1 MTSTAPLRRTGGRS
15 ARVLDAIY
23 TAVGQLVGEGK
34 PDRLTIP
41 VVAERAGVNPTSIY
55 RRWGDIDE
63 LLEEVA
69 VAALTKDGDR
79 APDTGSLAG
88 DLQAWARIVLEDIGT
103 PKRTRYLRA
112 MVAARDGLAPDCP
125 CLAQRRVMA
134 TELIERTA
142 ARGERAPSVEQI
154 IDHLVMPLYGRV
166 LMGHPTDQSDADRLA
181 ADVLALA
188 EREVARTTGR

>member
-1 MTSTAPLRRTGGRS
+1 MTSVAPTRRTGGRS

-23 TAVGQLVGEGK
+23 TAVGQLIGEGK
-34 PDRLTIP
+34 PDKLTIP
-41 VVAERAGVNPTSIY
+41 IVAERAGVNPTSIY
-55 RRWGDIDE
+55 RRWGDIDD

-69 VAALTKDGDR
+69 VAALTQDGDR
-79 APDTGSLAG
+79 VPDTGSLAG
-88 DLQAWARIVLEDIGT
+88 DLQAWARVILSDIGT

-112 MVAARDGLAPDCP
+112 MVAARDGLTPDCP

-134 TELIERTA
+134 LDLIARTD
-142 ARGERAPSVEQI
+142 ARGERAPTVEQI

-166 LMGHPTDQSDADRLA
+166 LMGYQTEQADADRLA

-188 EREVARTTGR
+188 PTAVR